1 MKIIFFI
8 FSSYFFSFL
17 FICRQLKQPAMDITV
32 SMDMNYIQYSWLQ
45 PTVKKRTNQIAD
57 RLNYIYYSWLQ
68 PTVNKAPRLQPTVNK
83 AAGLQPTVNKAAGLQ
98 PTVNKAAVYF
108 FQKLGEKSNSTVNN
122 SRRPSSI

>member
-83 AAGLQPTVNKAAGLQ
+83 AAGFQ